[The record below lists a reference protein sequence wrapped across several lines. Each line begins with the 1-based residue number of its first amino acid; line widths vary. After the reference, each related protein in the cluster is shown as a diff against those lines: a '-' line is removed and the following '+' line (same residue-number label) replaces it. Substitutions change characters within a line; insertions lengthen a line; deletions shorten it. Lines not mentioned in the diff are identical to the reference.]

1 MAAALPEPAFF
12 LLILLHGESRCAPPP
27 GGVRRLSLLP
37 GQPRRARPVDEAAKA
52 RLAAQPSRVQRTKQA
67 RRSRGSGLSFA
78 RARRRPKQK
87 QGTATRSSAPV
98 FASAHRGAPQKSA
111 KRKRGQGEGF
121 LTCAAGRNGSPPGA
135 CRKSGTL
142 TQKRGPLTGP
152 PLPRLG

>member
-1 MAAALPEPAFF
+1 RPDRRLDRAVWPPPCLNRHSFF
-12 LLILLHGESRCAPPP
+12 LLILLHCESRCAPPP

-111 KRKRGQGEGF
+111 KRKRGQGG
-121 LTCAAGRNGSPPGA
+121 
-135 CRKSGTL
+135 
-142 TQKRGPLTGP
+142 
-152 PLPRLG
+152 